1 MKHFFWVSL
10 FLINASV
17 LLAHPQTNSV
27 VTHPK
32 TNTFSVVQPRTNAT
46 VTRPT
51 TSAKVLQPMTAGG
64 ATANFVNGTGTSN
77 PVAAVKPSAP
87 APSGKKAASGSYT
100 PSYKKSKDFTAK
112 KADQGGGNADGL
124 GLADQGAAQKDA
136 DARSFQ
142 VQKALSAGDFDKI
155 VPPAIMGKL
164 KQRNHEAAQ
173 AAKKKEGAKAAKGKK

>member
-1 MKHFFWVSL
+1 MKHLFWVSL

-32 TNTFSVVQPRTNAT
+32 TNTFSVVQPPTNVT

-64 ATANFVNGTGTSN
+64 ATANFVNGAGTSN
-77 PVAAVKPSAP
+77 PVAAAKPSAP
-87 APSGKKAASGSYT
+87 APSGKKAAGGSYT
-100 PSYKKSKDFTAK
+100 PSYKKAKDFTAN

-124 GLADQGAAQKDA
+124 GLADQGKDA
-136 DARSFQ
+136 DARAFQ

-155 VPPAIMGKL
+155 VPPAIMGTL
-164 KQRNHEAAQ
+164 KQRNHEAVQ
-173 AAKKKEGAKAAKGKK
+173 AAKKKEGTKAAKGKK